1 MNVFN
6 LIALASLQPLAAVAF
21 SFLSDHSPCR
31 HDTRVCAAALST
43 DDGAAVQEVKTK
55 TPVSRISVCAEE
67 LCQCQGEQYEY
78 TGGAS
83 DDAIEELQ
91 SLGLP
96 FPVDRVGCLGACGM
110 GTMIAI
116 DYENGNS
123 VIMDGLESALTELGV
138 QRQSPSTA
146 DTTEIEKDT
155 DEVDSGPVAIPVTKA
170 VEVAL
175 DINDGDEDL
184 CSSPIASIPLEL
196 PITVNNNKKE
206 EGRRDEKKPP
216 LLADPRERMRQ
227 EAADIEV
234 ENPWINMASYLA
246 KKAFGSE

>member
-1 MNVFN
+1 
-6 LIALASLQPLAAVAF
+6 
-21 SFLSDHSPCR
+21 
-31 HDTRVCAAALST
+31 
-43 DDGAAVQEVKTK
+43 
-55 TPVSRISVCAEE
+55 
-67 LCQCQGEQYEY
+67 
-78 TGGAS
+78 
-83 DDAIEELQ
+83 
-91 SLGLP
+91 
-96 FPVDRVGCLGACGM
+96 
-110 GTMIAI
+110 
-116 DYENGNS
+116 
-123 VIMDGLESALTELGV
+123 MDGLESALTELGV
-138 QRQSPSTA
+138 QRQSSMTA

-175 DINDGDEDL
+175 DINDGDGDP

-196 PITVNNNKKE
+196 PITVKNNKKE

-246 KKAFGSE
+246 KKAFGS